1 MGGQILFNILFWTL
15 RMTFFAQLAW
25 VRYFPDFNSMQLC
38 RTLLIVNLFGKLC
51 LILFPA
57 FFWSWDSRY
66 EIMRKFHIFTTMEVL
81 SRTHWPPNV
90 PGYLLLHCRL
100 CNLNRRYRHLRH
112 PAHLWSSILIVLII
126 IVIGG
131 LWSAYYCF
139 TVHQCALQCFKTFSM
154 LCRVS
159 TLSFSIAPAFCL

>member
-15 RMTFFAQLAW
+15 KMTFFAQLPW

-51 LILFPA
+51 LILLPA

-100 CNLNRRYRHLRH
+100 CNRHRRYRHRCH
-112 PAHLWSSILIVLII
+112 PDHLWLSILIAIIMII
-126 IVIGG
+126 ISGFCKLLTIA
-131 LWSAYYCF
+131 S
-139 TVHQCALQCFKTFSM
+139 QCFSALFSV
-154 LCRVS
+154 LNASQCGVESVRYYYQ
-159 TLSFSIAPAFCL
+159 